1 MSGRVFV
8 LEDDRGWEVYYR
20 RILKGREL
28 VFFNNGIEAI
38 AAMDEEKPALVI
50 LDVLLAGP
58 TGFAVI
64 NEMRSYPELEDVPI
78 VVVSS
83 VKIGEIDEE
92 YGILRT
98 FDKSEMLPQD
108 LINAVN
114 EVCG

>member
-8 LEDDRGWEVYYR
+8 LEDDRGWEAYYR

-38 AAMDEEKPALVI
+38 AAMDEEKPALVV

-92 YGILRT
+92 YGVLRT

-108 LINAVN
+108 LINVVN

>member
-8 LEDDRGWEVYYR
+8 LEDDRGWEAYYR

-64 NEMRSYPELEDVPI
+64 HEMRSYPELGNVPI

-83 VKIGEIDEE
+83 VKIGEIDEK

-108 LINAVN
+108 LVN
-114 EVCG
+114 VVNGVCA

>member
-8 LEDDRGWEVYYR
+8 LEDDRGWEAYYR

-64 NEMRSYPELEDVPI
+64 HEMRSYPELENVPI

-83 VKIGEIDEE
+83 VKIGEIDEK

-108 LINAVN
+108 LVN
-114 EVCG
+114 VVNGVCA